1 MQSFDL
7 NAVKLVKVIMR
18 AAVNAGL
25 AEAYPGL
32 PGAEG
37 LPALAANM
45 YR

>member
-1 MQSFDL
+1 MKYAISRFECGFE
-7 NAVKLVKVIMR
+7 VIMR